1 MTSKADPASED
12 LVWDVYKS
20 LTAQCEHFNSIES
33 TYRTLAST
41 WLLAAF
47 AGIGFIMKDIQ
58 SEDVPLFIA
67 AVASAAAIGIFLLW
81 LLDLMVYHRL
91 LGAAFAEQLALEK
104 RHAWLPQVAHGM
116 MGAHGGAGVV
126 PKIVWFYIASYSLL
140 IGIASVALVHGAVP
154 TWSVSMQFLAMAGCF
169 VVCGGAV
176 ALYMHSSATSR
187 TKEHAEF
194 KARNDDKAA

>member
-1 MTSKADPASED
+1 MGLEKDPVSED
-12 LVWDVYKS
+12 LVWEIYKN
-20 LTAQCEHFNSIES
+20 LTEQCEHFNGIES

-47 AGIGFIMKDIQ
+47 AGIGFVLKDID
-58 SEDVPLFIA
+58 SEHRPFFIA
-67 AVASAAAIGIFLLW
+67 AIAGAAAVGIFLLW

-91 LGAAFAEQLALEK
+91 LGAAFAEQLALES

-126 PKIVWFYIASYSLL
+126 PKIVWFYIASYALL
-140 IGIASVALVHGAVP
+140 VGIASVALVCGAVP
-154 TWSVSMQFLAMAGCF
+154 TWSLSAQLLSMVGF
-169 VVCGGAV
+169 VILGAAV
-176 ALYMHSSATSR
+176 ALYMHSSAISW

-194 KARNDDKAA
+194 RARDDSKAT